1 MSAFTVPTWPAA
13 HGQAV
18 ISARYKVQP
27 EDFVVREWLGFEAD
41 AEGDHMLLIVRKR
54 GANTQWVAKQLA
66 RFAGCDARDVGFA
79 GMKDRH
85 AITEQAYTVP
95 SRQLTPAQWLNV
107 NGEGFAVIGATRQ
120 RRKLKRGAHKGN
132 DFEIV
137 LRDVQGDAN
146 ALRQRLELIEQQGAP
161 NYFGPQRF
169 GIQGANFQRA
179 YEWLLE
185 GKALRDRYEQG
196 FALSAARSFLFN
208 EVLAARI
215 AQGTW
220 NQLLPGERAN
230 LNGSNSVFSVTEL
243 DDTLLQRCRE
253 FDIHPSGPLWGR
265 GEAMTSGDVAEL
277 EKAVIA
283 QHASLAEA
291 LEKQGLDHE
300 RRALRTWVRNLA
312 WTLDGSTLILRF
324 RLHRGAFATAV
335 LGELLGSSAGE
346 FGESEDA

>member
-1 MSAFTVPTWPAA
+1 MNSFSLPVWPAA

-27 EDFVVREWLGFEAD
+27 EDFVVREWLGFDAD
-41 AEGDHMLLIVRKR
+41 TDGDHMLLTVRKR

-79 GMKDRH
+79 GLKDRH
-85 AITEQAYTVP
+85 AVTEQAYTVP
-95 SRQLTPAQWLNV
+95 SRQMQAAQWLEAS
-107 NGEGFAVIGATRQ
+107 GEGFTVVGATRH
-120 RRKLKRGAHKGN
+120 RRKIKRGAHKGN

-137 LRDVQGDAN
+137 LRDVVGDAA
-146 ALRQRLELIEQQGAP
+146 ALRQRLELLEQFGAP

-169 GIQGANFQRA
+169 GIQGGNLQRA

-185 GKALRDRYEQG
+185 GKPLRDRFEQG

-208 EVLAARI
+208 EVLAERI
-215 AQGTW
+215 NNRTW
-220 NQLLPGERAN
+220 NTLLPGERAN

-265 GEAMTSGDVAEL
+265 GELMTHGEVAEL
-277 EKAVIA
+277 EKAVISRHA
-283 QHASLAEA
+283 QLAAA
-291 LEKQGLDHE
+291 LEKHGLDQE
-300 RRALRTWVRNLA
+300 RRALRIWVRNLS
-312 WTLDGSTLILRF
+312 WTLADSTLILRF
-324 RLHRGAFATAV
+324 RLHRGVFATAV
-335 LGELLGSSAGE
+335 LGELLGSNAGE